1 MLAFLDGNG
10 DSSPNTRSRAAIHK
24 VFIAQGTHSDKR
36 LDKIRDFARAK
47 KIPVVDCDRKKLD
60 RLMPEG
66 VRHQGVVAQI
76 SAGDFISFEH
86 FLSELKKEQE
96 SRQENGKTMDGYAI
110 AVLDGIEDPH
120 NLGAIIRVA
129 EVSGVKAILVPFRR
143 SAGLTASVARASAGA
158 IAYMPMV
165 RVTNIVQSLE
175 KLKEVGFWVVGL
187 ALENSQTIYSVDLKR
202 PTVVVIGSEDKGIGR
217 LVAEHC
223 DFLARIPMFGR
234 TESLN
239 ASVAAGVA
247 FYEIVRQNGELK
259 GPATDKK

>member
-1 MLAFLDGNG
+1 MLAFLDND
-10 DSSPNTRSRAAIHK
+10 DSPSKAAIHK
-24 VFIAQGTHSDKR
+24 VFIATGTHADKR
-36 LDKIRDFARAK
+36 LEKIRDISRAK

-76 SAGDFISFEH
+76 SAADFIGFDQ
-86 FLSELKKEQE
+86 FLKQLDKDKSAREQA
-96 SRQENGKTMDGYAI
+96 GKTMDGYSI

-129 EVSGVKAILVPFRR
+129 EVAGVKAILVPFRR

-158 IAYMPMV
+158 IAFMPMV

-175 KLKEVGFWVVGL
+175 KLKELGFWVVGL
-187 ALENSQTIYSVDLKR
+187 ALENSQPIYEVDLKR
-202 PTVVVIGSEDKGIGR
+202 PTVFVIGSEDKGIGR

-247 FYEIVRQNGELK
+247 FYEIVRQNLC
-259 GPATDKK
+259 